1 MTVGV
6 AKNQVIAALS
16 PPLPNEIVTNLLDEY
31 LDIKQNLAFRK
42 FRPSEL
48 NGGRFA
54 ECVLRLVQHL
64 DNPPYV
70 PFGTPLGDS
79 NGIIRRVEQNV
90 NLHESVRFFIPRLA
104 RILLDV
110 RNRRDVAHVGG
121 DVSPNYSDAL
131 LIAHNADWILTE
143 ILRLYYN
150 CSIDTAKKIADSI
163 NKVTVPIVTDIDG
176 FIRVQNTKLDFR
188 GRTLAILYSKN
199 PGKVKDAALAKWTR
213 YSNPST
219 FKKDILWKLDAEA
232 LIHYEEGFC
241 SLLPKGIIYV
251 EKNISMELFI

>member
-1 MTVGV
+1 MSV

-16 PPLPNEIVTNLLDEY
+16 PPLPAKIVTPLLDEY

-42 FRPSEL
+42 FRPGEL

-54 ECVLRLVQHL
+54 ECVLRLIQHL
-64 DNPPYV
+64 DNPPYT
-70 PFGTPLGDS
+70 PFGTSLSDS
-79 NGIIRRVEQNV
+79 NGIIRRVEQNT
-90 NLHESVRFFIPRLA
+90 NLRESIRFFIPRLA

-150 CSIDTAKKIADSI
+150 CPIDTARKIADSI
-163 NKVTVPIVTDIDG
+163 NEVTVPIIADVDG

-199 PGKVKDAALAKWTR
+199 PTKVKDAALVKWTR

-219 FKKDILWKLDAEA
+219 FKKDILCKLDADA
-232 LIHYEEGFC
+232 LIHYEESFC

-251 EKNISMELFI
+251 EKNIPMELLI

>member
-1 MTVGV
+1 MGV
-6 AKNQVIAALS
+6 ARGQVIAALS
-16 PPLPNEIVTNLLDEY
+16 PPLPAEIVTNLLNEY

-64 DNPPYV
+64 DNPPYT
-70 PFGTPLGDS
+70 PFGTSLGDS
-79 NGIIRRVEQNV
+79 NKIIRHVEN
-90 NLHESVRFFIPRLA
+90 NTALHESIRIFIPRLA

-110 RNRRDVAHVGG
+110 RNRRDVAHIGG
-121 DVSPNYSDAL
+121 DVSPNCPDSL
-131 LIAHNADWILTE
+131 LTTHSADWILTE

-150 CSIDTAKKIADSI
+150 CPIDTAKKIADSI
-163 NKVTVPIVTDIDG
+163 NEVTVPIIADVDG

-188 GRTLAILYSKN
+188 SRTLAILYSKN
-199 PGKVKDAALAKWTR
+199 PGKVKDAALVKWTR

-219 FKKDILWKLDAEA
+219 FKKDILCRLDAEA
-232 LIHYEEGFC
+232 LIHYEEGLC
-241 SLLPKGIIYV
+241 SLLPKGILYV
-251 EKNISMELFI
+251 ERNIPMELLA